1 MYYPELALGIAN
13 LLIEEY
19 NMRAK
24 EFLPETKLH
33 GTYGH
38 VTTNVSDA
46 LPSAFVQ
53 RDLRNTDPYMQYRY
67 SMALAGARANAEY
80 DVNFEQESAWA
91 ENFSIVTYA
100 KEDEETIRLA
110 DAMMDVK
117 ATRVA
122 AAGSKE
128 TNVNAVSPVP
138 ARKTNKYGV

>member
-1 MYYPELALGIAN
+1 
-13 LLIEEY
+13 
-19 NMRAK
+19 
-24 EFLPETKLH
+24 
-33 GTYGH
+33 
-38 VTTNVSDA
+38 
-46 LPSAFVQ
+46 
-53 RDLRNTDPYMQYRY
+53 MQYRY

-80 DVNFEQESAWA
+80 ATNFDQETAWA

-128 TNVNAVSPVP
+128 TNVNTVSPVP
-138 ARKTNKYGV
+138 ARKKNKYGV

>member
-1 MYYPELALGIAN
+1 
-13 LLIEEY
+13 
-19 NMRAK
+19 MRAK
-24 EFLPETKLH
+24 EFITETKLH

-38 VTTNVSDA
+38 VTTTVSDA

-80 DVNFEQESAWA
+80 ATNFDQETAWA
-91 ENFSIVTYA
+91 ENFSIVTYVD
-100 KEDEETIRLA
+100 EDEETIRLA

-128 TNVNAVSPVP
+128 TNVNATSPVP
-138 ARKTNKYGV
+138 ARKKNKYGV

>member
-1 MYYPELALGIAN
+1 
-13 LLIEEY
+13 
-19 NMRAK
+19 MRAK

-33 GTYGH
+33 STYGH
-38 VTTNVSDA
+38 VSTTVSDA

-80 DVNFEQESAWA
+80 AVNFDQETAWA
-91 ENFSIVTYA
+91 ENFSIVTYVD
-100 KEDEETIRLA
+100 EDEETIRLA

-122 AAGSKE
+122 SQGSTE

-138 ARKTNKYGV
+138 AKKKNKYGV